1 MKNKKM
7 KLKISIF
14 LMGVFILVSIIT
26 FPLYVFYGPFKDVRD
41 MVVGLSMST
50 THYQFVAKMFLSD
63 KEIQDILDSANIQN
77 NVTKDISVSKEA
89 VAAIAPI
96 EVDTTDSDIE
106 TIEVTTNKF
115 NGTAIII
122 KDPTRVKI
130 GYSKKLGEV
139 GETVSSMAKRYGAIV
154 AINGGGYKD
163 VSNVGYSGG
172 NGGVPIGI
180 LISEGRILS
189 PSKSTEYSKVE
200 SSVFAI
206 DSSGKAFVG
215 EASAQDLVDS
225 GYIEAISFSPTLV
238 VNGKPYIS
246 ETTLHGINPRTAIGQ
261 REDGSI
267 IMLVID
273 GRRGLKFGATLE
285 QVQEVMIRLGAINAM
300 CLDGGG
306 SSVMYYNGEV
316 INNPSNLTGERCVPD
331 IIYVK

>member
-1 MKNKKM
+1 MKNKKK

-14 LMGVFILVSIIT
+14 FLVVFVVVSTIT

-50 THYQFVAKMFLSD
+50 THYQFVAKMFFSD
-63 KEIQDILDSANIQN
+63 KEIENILNKANKQNNIEKNANI
-77 NVTKDISVSKEA
+77 SKTA
-89 VAAIAPI
+89 VEAIAPI
-96 EVDTTDSDIE
+96 DIDETNSDIE
-106 TIEVTTNKF
+106 TIEVNTNKF
-115 NGTAIII
+115 NGTAIIV

-139 GETVSSMAKRYGAIV
+139 GETVSAMADRYGAIA

-163 VSNVGYSGG
+163 ISNVGYSGG
-172 NGGVPIGI
+172 NGGLPIGI
-180 LISEGRILS
+180 LISEGKILS
-189 PSKSTEYSKVE
+189 PNKSTDYSKVE
-200 SSVFAI
+200 SAVFAI
-206 DSSGKAFVG
+206 DNSGKVFVG
-215 EASAQDLVDS
+215 EASAQDLIDK
-225 GYIEAISFSPTLV
+225 GYMEAISFSPTLV

-285 QVQEVMIRLGAINAM
+285 QIQEVMLSLGAVNAM

-306 SSVMYYNGEV
+306 SSVMYYDGEV
-316 INNPSNLTGERCVPD
+316 INTPSNLTGERCVPD